1 MGLTALA
8 PVSAAWAQDA
18 THGQALYQQVI
29 VTGNQSCA
37 ASACHGSAPSRNQ
50 NKIAN
55 GASAYTIANG
65 ISGVSQMR
73 FLQGRLTQSD
83 LNDLAAYIAAQ
94 TGRTPTYYPVATA
107 PAVSLSSTSV
117 GFGSVTLGLTA
128 TQTVTLT
135 NSGNAALSVGTLS
148 SSQSVFTAGSNC
160 PASLA
165 AGANCAI
172 SLNFTPALAGSYSG
186 TVALQTNASNSP
198 HTITVSGTGA
208 PAALAQLGW
217 QGGLSTLSFADTT
230 VGQAAAGQTLTL
242 VNTGNAS
249 ATLTAVLLAGTQA
262 ADFTLAGSCASGV
275 SLAPGAT
282 CTVTVGF
289 QPSASGARTASLQLT
304 TSDATNPPNVS
315 LTGTGVASPSPAPAP
330 APSPA
335 PSPAPTPAPTPAP
348 APAPSPA
355 PAPGT
360 DTNAGGG
367 GCSIGRPDTPLD
379 PVWPALL
386 ALSAGVLY

>member
-1 MGLTALA
+1 
-8 PVSAAWAQDA
+8 
-18 THGQALYQQVI
+18 
-29 VTGNQSCA
+29 
-37 ASACHGSAPSRNQ
+37 
-50 NKIAN
+50 
-55 GASAYTIANG
+55 
-65 ISGVSQMR
+65 
-73 FLQGRLTQSD
+73 
-83 LNDLAAYIAAQ
+83 
-94 TGRTPTYYPVATA
+94 VATA
-107 PAVSLSSTSV
+107 PAVSLSTTSV

-135 NSGNAALSVGTLS
+135 NSGNAALTVGALS
-148 SSQSVFTAGSNC
+148 SSQSAFTASSNC

-165 AGANCAI
+165 AGANCAL
-172 SLNFTPALAGSYSG
+172 SLSFTPALAGSYSG
-186 TVALQTNASNSP
+186 TVTLQTNASNSP
-198 HTITVSGTGA
+198 HTIAVSGTGRR
-208 PAALAQLGW
+208 PPAQLGW

-262 ADFTLAGSCASGV
+262 ADFTLSGSCASGV

-289 QPSASGARTASLQLT
+289 QPTASGARTASLQLT

-315 LTGTGVASPSPAPAP
+315 LTGTGVASPSPAPP
-330 APSPA
+330 RRPSRPRPLRRRPRRPRA
-335 PSPAPTPAPTPAP
+335 HAGPCAGAHRT
-348 APAPSPA
+348 
-355 PAPGT
+355 APGT

-386 ALSAGVLY
+386 ALSAGVLYQRRRSTGDRTDDTP